1 MTMNT
6 RQEAPLR
13 APAVQFPAEFEESAA
28 AWSLDELE
36 QLSDLES
43 IRSAWSRTDDPYA

>member
-1 MTMNT
+1 MNA
-6 RQEAPLR
+6 REEGR
-13 APAVQFPAEFEESAA
+13 RSAPAVQFPAELEETAA